1 MEAPPLRIDEEFF
14 DLGSDSDDEDR
25 ALLQGFNVLSARHR
39 LVSYDHCTKIAFD
52 HDQQKALQLQVGI
65 HISEE
70 NPWKQI
76 RKKHLLDYIP
86 DEAASPD
93 IIEFRIKLNELDD
106 DAFVLVGFAAA
117 ITDIEDT
124 DTFLLYVDPDSTKE
138 CVTLIQRLEAFER
151 QRVNKTIF
159 KYPRRWQSLGS
170 EIEVDLQVET
180 KPKEKIEVEIQRL
193 YAINR
198 AAEPLSFR
206 FAEDVRD
213 GYVELVPKTKFNN
226 VVMRTTVSVGVQ
238 SAAQRIESEQ
248 QTDPTFPA
256 NAWSQYS
263 YELPIDRE

>member
-1 MEAPPLRIDEEFF
+1 MEEEQL
-14 DLGSDSDDEDR
+14 DLESDSDDEDR
-25 ALLQGFNVLSARHR
+25 ALLEGFNVLSARHR
-39 LVSYDHCTKIAFD
+39 LVSYDHCTTIVFD
-52 HDQQKALQLQVGI
+52 QEQQRALKLQVGV

-76 RKKHLLDYIP
+76 RKKLLLDCIP

-93 IIEFRIKLNELDD
+93 IIEFRIKLNDVDD

-117 ITDIEDT
+117 ITDIENT
-124 DTFLLYVDPDSTKE
+124 NTFLLYADPESTKE

-180 KPKEKIEVEIQRL
+180 KPIDKVEVEIQRL
-193 YAINR
+193 CTSNR
-198 AAEPLSFR
+198 APEQLSFR

-213 GYVELVPKTKFNN
+213 GYVELVSKTKYD
-226 VVMRTTVSVGVQ
+226 VVMRNTVSVAVQ

-256 NAWSQYS
+256 NAWAQYS
-263 YELPIDRE
+263 YELPIDREFWI